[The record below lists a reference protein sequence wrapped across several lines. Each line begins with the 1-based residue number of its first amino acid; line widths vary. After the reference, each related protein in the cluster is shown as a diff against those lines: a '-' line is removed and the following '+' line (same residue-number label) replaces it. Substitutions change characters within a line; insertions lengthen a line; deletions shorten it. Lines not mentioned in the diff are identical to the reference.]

1 MAKFDEA
8 FEKTAAIEGG
18 YVFDPD
24 DAGGETYK
32 GISRRFNPSWGG
44 WDKIDEVKKANPR
57 KRKFDNIFDQDDA
70 PQQGVKLFYKQFYWD
85 RFWGDDIPVQEI
97 GEELFD
103 TGVNLGVRR
112 VVRFLQEGLNLLN
125 RNKKNYVDIVEDG
138 LFGKNTLKALNAY
151 LKIDDVS
158 VLLKVMNIF
167 QGMHYIEYM
176 RKNPVQEKYARGWL
190 KRVKL

>member
-1 MAKFDEA
+1 LTSQESSTTSLLAESLKISSIEIRTTYR
-8 FEKTAAIEGG
+8 FEYRSELKTTFAEM
-18 YVFDPD
+18 
-24 DAGGETYK
+24 
-32 GISRRFNPSWGG
+32 
-44 WDKIDEVKKANPR
+44 KKANPR

-70 PQQGVKLFYKQFYWD
+70 LQQEVNLFYKQFYWD

-138 LFGKNTLKALNAY
+138 LFGKNTH

>member
-1 MAKFDEA
+1 
-8 FEKTAAIEGG
+8 
-18 YVFDPD
+18 
-24 DAGGETYK
+24 
-32 GISRRFNPSWGG
+32 
-44 WDKIDEVKKANPR
+44 
-57 KRKFDNIFDQDDA
+57 
-70 PQQGVKLFYKQFYWD
+70 
-85 RFWGDDIPVQEI
+85 
-97 GEELFD
+97 
-103 TGVNLGVRR
+103 VNLGVRR